1 MGKTIQLSKEQIK
14 LVIEKYKDNWTQKAI
29 GELIGVSRSVI
40 KRVLLEN
47 GIDLRATT
55 KKYSS
60 DDDIFEIIDTAEK
73 AYWLGFIAADGCN
86 YTRKHNAS
94 LVINIHQKDR
104 EHLIK
109 FQEFMNTTAIIQDY
123 IAFEG
128 YSNQTPMSKI
138 VINSKKL
145 SQDLSDKGIVPNKS
159 LVLKPPKISV
169 EFYKPYILGY
179 FDGDGSIGKSSQYN
193 NYLFS
198 IQGTRETL
206 NWINEVLNTDMKL
219 EQRTKNSS
227 KNSYYIRCG
236 GTNKPYNILKSL
248 YNSSKIH
255 LDRKYEIYKTLETV
269 VLNRNI

>member
-1 MGKTIQLSKEQIK
+1 MGKTIQLSKEQIN
-14 LVIEKYKDNWTQKAI
+14 LIINKYNENWTQKAI

-40 KRVLLEN
+40 KRILLEN
-47 GIDLRATT
+47 NIDLRATT
-55 KKYSS
+55 KKYPSN
-60 DDDIFEIIDTAEK
+60 DNIFEVIDTAEK

-86 YTRKHNAS
+86 YIREHNAS
-94 LVINIHQKDR
+94 LIINIHQKDR

-109 FQEFMNTTAIIQDY
+109 FKKFMNTTAVIQDY

-128 YSNQTPMSKI
+128 FSNQTPMCKI

-159 LVLKPPKISV
+159 LILEPPKIPSK
-169 EFYKPYILGY
+169 FYKPYILGY

-198 IQGTRETL
+198 IQGTKEVL
-206 NWINEVLNTDMKL
+206 NWINEVLNTNMKL
-219 EQRTKNSS
+219 EQRVENPN

-236 GTNKPYNILKSL
+236 GTNKPYKILKSL
-248 YNSSKIH
+248 YDASEVY

-269 VLNRNI
+269 VLSRNI

>member
-1 MGKTIQLSKEQIK
+1 MGKTIQLPEDQIR
-14 LVIEKYKDNWTQKAI
+14 LIIEKYKDNWTQKAI

-40 KRVLLEN
+40 KRILLEN
-47 GIDLRATT
+47 KIDLRATT

-60 DDDIFEIIDTAEK
+60 DENIFEIIDTPDK

-86 YTRKHNAS
+86 YIREHNAS
-94 LVINIHQKDR
+94 LIINIHQKDK

-109 FQEFMNTTAIIQDY
+109 FKKFINTTAIIQDY

-128 YSNQTPMSKI
+128 YSNKTPMSKI
-138 VINSKKL
+138 TINSKKL
-145 SQDLSDKGIVPNKS
+145 SQDLIDKGIVPNKS
-159 LVLKPPKISV
+159 LILKPPKISQ

-179 FDGDGSIGKSSQYN
+179 FDGDGSISKLSQYN
-193 NYLFS
+193 NYAFS
-198 IQGTRETL
+198 VQGTREVL

-219 EQRTKNSS
+219 EQRIKNSS

-236 GTNKPYNILKSL
+236 GTNKPYKILKSL
-248 YNSSKIH
+248 YDSSEVH

-269 VLNRNI
+269 VLDRNI